1 MNILKS
7 DRQTTDPCCFF
18 LCLLREKFEI
28 RKILLIT
35 CLVAL
40 SGLSFGDSTE
50 RKTYESEDT
59 QIITLLF
66 TNDLESTYYPVEA
79 FWREDLDYIG
89 GIAELATLIESIRQ
103 SQPNVFLFDAGDIFT
118 GVLAKLTKGEISFEL
133 MNTIGYDAMTI
144 GNHEFE
150 FGWKELARQKSRVSF
165 PVLNANLFYKN
176 TDIPFAQP
184 YCIIERYG
192 IRIGLLGILGTDAAT
207 ALNPPNIA
215 GLDVH
220 DPKDVVKDLVAKLRP
235 DVDLIILLTHQGK
248 TAPMQTDDEAHPDI
262 HRGIDAEIELAGVIE
277 GIDIIFSG
285 HADAG
290 TEKPFV
296 HPQTGTLIMQTYGQ
310 GFHLGYLQLS
320 IDKKTKRIIDHN
332 GYLIPVD
339 SASLAPHKGVVE
351 KLEKYKARHKH
362 LDEVI
367 GKTSA
372 RLNRAYNRE
381 SDLGNLFADLHREE
395 GKAEVGLY
403 PSGGI
408 RRDIDAGDVT
418 FEELI
423 NAWPF
428 LDTVQTVRMSGAL
441 LIEVL
446 EQGLSLDRG
455 IMQVSGMKVTYDIK
469 RPIGSRVLEVTVGDS
484 PLVSDR
490 SYTVA
495 TGSFIVNGGDNYT
508 QFKLSEKVS
517 VGRSFSEVLLDHFR
531 NSHVVSTPTGGRLLP
546 Q

>member
-1 MNILKS
+1 
-7 DRQTTDPCCFF
+7 
-18 LCLLREKFEI
+18 
-28 RKILLIT
+28 
-35 CLVAL
+35 
-40 SGLSFGDSTE
+40 
-50 RKTYESEDT
+50 
-59 QIITLLF
+59 
-66 TNDLESTYYPVEA
+66 
-79 FWREDLDYIG
+79 
-89 GIAELATLIESIRQ
+89 
-103 SQPNVFLFDAGDIFT
+103 
-118 GVLAKLTKGEISFEL
+118 
-133 MNTIGYDAMTI
+133 
-144 GNHEFE
+144 
-150 FGWKELARQKSRVSF
+150 
-165 PVLNANLFYKN
+165 
-176 TDIPFAQP
+176 
-184 YCIIERYG
+184 
-192 IRIGLLGILGTDAAT
+192 
-207 ALNPPNIA
+207 
-215 GLDVH
+215 
-220 DPKDVVKDLVAKLRP
+220 
-235 DVDLIILLTHQGK
+235 
-248 TAPMQTDDEAHPDI
+248 
-262 HRGIDAEIELAGVIE
+262 
-277 GIDIIFSG
+277 
-285 HADAG
+285 
-290 TEKPFV
+290 
-296 HPQTGTLIMQTYGQ
+296 MQTYGQ

-339 SASLAPHKGVVE
+339 STSLAPHKGVVE

-367 GKTSA
+367 GKASA

-469 RPIGSRVLEVTVGDS
+469 RPIGSRVVEVTVGDS

-508 QFKLSEKVS
+508 QFKFSEKVS
-517 VGRSFSEVLLDHFR
+517 VGRSFSEVLLDYFR
-531 NSHVVSTPTGGRLLP
+531 NSDVVSTPTGGRLLP